1 MKQDVY
7 KRQTL
12 DIGDTAPDFTLAAER
27 AMAAVAVIPP
37 KNGETIF
44 PKPCLLYTSTPETI
58 KRLADRHRGIGF
70 DQLLIVEPPYDPD
83 LDFHYRI
90 FNADGSEV
98 SQCGNGARCFA
109 RFVTLKG
116 LTNKKDI
123 AVSTQKGKM
132 VLTVK
137 EDGQIRVNMGEPIW
151 EPNKIPFTANKF
163 EKNYILRTD
172 VQTVLCGAVSMG
184 NPHCVVQVDNIR
196 CV

>member
-1 MKQDVY
+1 MQKFSNQGRKHAVS
-7 KRQTL
+7 KMHGL
-12 DIGDTAPDFTLAAER
+12 GNDFVVVD
-27 AMAAVAVIPP
+27 AVTQNAY
-37 KNGETIF
+37 F
-44 PKPCLLYTSTPETI
+44 TPETI

-116 LTNKKDI
+116 LTNKNDI

-132 VLTVK
+132 VFNGK
-137 EDGQIRVNMGEPIW
+137 RRW
-151 EPNKIPFTANKF
+151 ANSRQ
-163 EKNYILRTD
+163 YGRADL
-172 VQTVLCGAVSMG
+172 GAE
-184 NPHCVVQVDNIR
+184 
-196 CV
+196 

>member
-1 MKQDVY
+1 M
-7 KRQTL
+7 TL
-12 DIGDTAPDFTLAAER
+12 SLLMLWR
-27 AMAAVAVIPP
+27 
-37 KNGETIF
+37 KNAYF
-44 PKPCLLYTSTPETI
+44 TPETI

-132 VLTVK
+132 VLTGK
-137 EDGQIRVNMGEPIW
+137 RRW
-151 EPNKIPFTANKF
+151 ANSRQ
-163 EKNYILRTD
+163 YGRADLGT
-172 VQTVLCGAVSMG
+172 Q
-184 NPHCVVQVDNIR
+184 
-196 CV
+196 

>member
-1 MKQDVY
+1 MQFSKMHG
-7 KRQTL
+7 L
-12 DIGDTAPDFTLAAER
+12 GNDFVVVD
-27 AMAAVAVIPP
+27 AVTQNAY
-37 KNGETIF
+37 F
-44 PKPCLLYTSTPETI
+44 TPETI

-137 EDGQIRVNMGEPIW
+137 EDGQIRVNMGGSRIKYLLLPTNLKKTIFCV
-151 EPNKIPFTANKF
+151 PMFKRCF
-163 EKNYILRTD
+163 
-172 VQTVLCGAVSMG
+172 
-184 NPHCVVQVDNIR
+184 VVQYQWAIHIVLFKWTILKR
-196 CV
+196 PM